1 MDDLLLYPYPTY
13 IANKTVASCV
23 AAMVGISLIAWF
35 IQSYQAR
42 FRPPRLS
49 FLLLASHLTIVI
61 ELIVRATVPEDQQN
75 SKTIFI
81 IVNSLS
87 AIGQRMIIVSN
98 YVFILEVHYV
108 RSLSSRLILIGAIS
122 CVVMSGVLMVPV
134 NMSSFDP
141 EKINASFLFRKLS
154 ASFLFAV
161 AILFYPVWY
170 WSKTVKDMTMQAI
183 ILAIVSSTL
192 CAIGALFTVIQS
204 ISSFYD
210 QTYSHEVWFYVLQ
223 IAPIA
228 FAHFTWSVFH
238 PKRSLIS
245 SEPLISATNDEQS
258 KL

>member
-13 IANKTVASCV
+13 IANKTVAGCV

-35 IQSYQAR
+35 IQSCQAR
-42 FRPPRLS
+42 FRPPRIS

-61 ELIVRATVPEDQQN
+61 ELIVRATVPEDRQN

-81 IVNSLS
+81 IVNSLFALS
-87 AIGQRMIIVSN
+87 QRMIIISN

-122 CVVMSGVLMVPV
+122 CAIMSAILMVPI
-134 NMSSFDP
+134 NMLSFDP

-183 ILAIVSSTL
+183 ILVIVSSTL
-192 CAIGALFTVIQS
+192 CAIATLFTIIQS
-204 ISSFYD
+204 IPSFYD
-210 QTYSHEVWFYVLQ
+210 QTYSHEVWFYALQ
-223 IAPIA
+223 IAPIV
-228 FAHFTWSVFH
+228 FAHFAWSVFH
-238 PKRSLIS
+238 PKRSLVS
-245 SEPLISATNDEQS
+245 SEPLISATGDDLS
-258 KL
+258 RL